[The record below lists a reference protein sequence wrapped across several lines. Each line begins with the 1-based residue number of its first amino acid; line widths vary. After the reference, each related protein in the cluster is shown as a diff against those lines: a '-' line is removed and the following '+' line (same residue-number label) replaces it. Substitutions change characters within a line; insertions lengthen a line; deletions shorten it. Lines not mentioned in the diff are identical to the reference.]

1 MAPPPP
7 RVVLVT
13 GANTGIGRAAA
24 LELARRG
31 CTVVLASRS
40 AERNAEAADAIRR
53 ETGSRAVHTL
63 GLDLASFASV
73 RAAAAAF
80 LELDL
85 PLHVLLNNAGLA
97 AQPGLTEDGF
107 ERTFGVNHLGH
118 FLLTQLLL
126 DRVRA
131 SAPAR
136 IVHVSSAAHLQARGI
151 DYGRVRRPAGRTDF
165 RAYSVSKLANVLFTA
180 ELARRLDGS
189 GVDAYA
195 VHPGVIASD
204 IWRVLPGPL
213 RGLATRFMRSV
224 DEGARPLVALA
235 SDDDVGGVSGDYF
248 ANGRPA
254 RRNPLAEDA
263 DATRE
268 LWARSAAWTGA
279 DATAER

>member
-40 AERNAEAADAIRR
+40 AERNAAAADAIRR
-53 ETGSRAVHTL
+53 ATGSDAVHTVA
-63 GLDLASFASV
+63 LDLASFASV

-80 LELDL
+80 LDFDL

-97 AQPGLTEDGF
+97 GQPGLTDDGF

-126 DRVRA
+126 DRLRA
-131 SAPAR
+131 SGPAR
-136 IVHVSSAAHLQARGI
+136 VVQVASAAHLRARPL
-151 DYGRVRRPAGRTDF
+151 DYDALRRPARRTDF
-165 RAYSVSKLANVLFTA
+165 GAYQASKLANVLFTV
-180 ELARRLDGS
+180 ELARRLAGS
-189 GVDAYA
+189 RVDAYA

-204 IWRVLPGPL
+204 IWRILPGPV

-224 DEGARPLVALA
+224 EEGARPLVALA
-235 SDDDVGGVSGDYF
+235 AHDDVGGVSGDYF
-248 ANGRPA
+248 AGGRPA
-254 RRNPLAEDA
+254 RRHPLAEDA
-263 DATRE
+263 AATRE
-268 LWARSAAWTGA
+268 LWRRSAAWTGA
-279 DATAER
+279 DATVER